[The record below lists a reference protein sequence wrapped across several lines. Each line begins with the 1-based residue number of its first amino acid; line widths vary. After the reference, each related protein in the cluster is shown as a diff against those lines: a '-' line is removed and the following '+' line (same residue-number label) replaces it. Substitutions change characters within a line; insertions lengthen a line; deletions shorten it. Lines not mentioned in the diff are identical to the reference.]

1 MQHQGVLH
9 FNMRSSGNQFFSLKL
24 DWHFVT
30 EGGNY
35 RETQYSAHD
44 CV

>member
-9 FNMRSSGNQFFSLKL
+9 FNMRSSGNQFFNLKL